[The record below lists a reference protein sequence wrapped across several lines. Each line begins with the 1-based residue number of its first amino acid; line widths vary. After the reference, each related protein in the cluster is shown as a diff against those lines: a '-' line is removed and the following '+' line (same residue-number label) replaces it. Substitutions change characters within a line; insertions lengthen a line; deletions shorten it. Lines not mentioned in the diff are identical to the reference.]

1 MENQNFNSDLKKIS
15 IAGSKLISIY
25 YWIVSLVIITIFKF
39 FQVKY
44 NVLPSLINTILPIFE
59 LIIYIFILRNLLSA
73 GRNLEYAF
81 TIPNKNLEIPLSSSE
96 YYQELSE
103 NFNNDSSIVEI
114 RNSCPGCTKDINE
127 TDKECPTCGLSLN
140 N

>member
-59 LIIYIFILRNLLSA
+59 LIIYIYI
-73 GRNLEYAF
+73 
-81 TIPNKNLEIPLSSSE
+81 KK
-96 YYQELSE
+96 
-103 NFNNDSSIVEI
+103 SI
-114 RNSCPGCTKDINE
+114 
-127 TDKECPTCGLSLN
+127 ECW
-140 N
+140 